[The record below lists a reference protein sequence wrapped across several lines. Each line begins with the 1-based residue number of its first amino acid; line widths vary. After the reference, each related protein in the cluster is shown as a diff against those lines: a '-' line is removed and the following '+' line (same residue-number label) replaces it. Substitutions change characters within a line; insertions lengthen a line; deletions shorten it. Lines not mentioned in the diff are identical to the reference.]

1 MKILTN
7 KKFLF
12 LFLLILVLILFAY
25 LPSNK
30 KQQEVVEELKEAEVV
45 EIKDYQVAFENTDP
59 DIPESVTP
67 DEVID
72 LVIANGNEDLSRIY
86 CDTKEDGTKYE
97 VTDRD
102 GYRDMS
108 QYFDLNS
115 DGTDELLIL
124 PVEICG
130 NVIRGASGNG
140 PIYIFQKNKEEW
152 VKIGELNGNLLRI
165 ENEKTNGYNRL
176 NTNYHMSVNSGIDYF
191 YEYVDG
197 SYQMVFESEYN
208 SSNNKED

>member
-12 LFLLILVLILFAY
+12 SLLLIPVIFLFVF
-25 LPSNK
+25 LSSNK
-30 KQQEVVEELKEAEVV
+30 NPQEVVEEIKEDETV

-59 DIPESVTP
+59 NIPESVTP

-72 LVIANGNEDLSRIY
+72 LVIANGNDDLSRIY
-86 CDTKEDGTKYE
+86 CETKEDGTKYE

-124 PVEICG
+124 PIEICG

-140 PIYIFQKNKEEW
+140 PIYIFQKNNEEW

-165 ENEKTNGYNRL
+165 ENEKTNGYNKL

-191 YEYVDG
+191 YEYENG
-197 SYQMVFESEYN
+197 NYQMVFETEY
-208 SSNNKED
+208 SAPVENKE

>member
-12 LFLLILVLILFAY
+12 SLLLIPVIFLFVF

-30 KQQEVVEELKEAEVV
+30 KPQEVVEEIKENKMV
-45 EIKDYQVAFENTDP
+45 EIKDYQVAFKNTDP
-59 DIPESVTP
+59 NIPESVTP

-72 LVIANGNEDLSRIY
+72 LVIKNSTEGLSKVF
-86 CDTKEDGTKYE
+86 CGTKEDGTKYGI
-97 VTDRD
+97 TDRD

-124 PVEICG
+124 PIEICG

-140 PIYIFQKNKEEW
+140 PIYIFQKNNEGW

-191 YEYVDG
+191 YEYENG
-197 SYQMVFESEYN
+197 NYQMVSESEY
-208 SSNNKED
+208 SAPVENKE